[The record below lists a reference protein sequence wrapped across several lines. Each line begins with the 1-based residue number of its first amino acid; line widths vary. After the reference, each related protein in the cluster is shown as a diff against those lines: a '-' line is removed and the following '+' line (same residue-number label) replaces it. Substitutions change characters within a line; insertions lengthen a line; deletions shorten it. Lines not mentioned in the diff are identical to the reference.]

1 MPPYAVRQR
10 VERTAP
16 AVRAA
21 LNPARRAE
29 FEAEFHAAIVAADDA
44 IDLAPLQRVV
54 DRWWPQA
61 VLCAN
66 PEIQAGV
73 DVDRARIAAGDPTV
87 FGETTT

>member
-1 MPPYAVRQR
+1 M
-10 VERTAP
+10 
-16 AVRAA
+16 
-21 LNPARRAE
+21 
-29 FEAEFHAAIVAADDA
+29 VASDDA

-73 DVDRARIAAGDPTV
+73 NVDRARIAAGDPTV
-87 FGETTT
+87 FGETTTYMWMNRIPSEIKAALRPDSD